1 MASVKKQVV
10 AKPVKVTVK
19 KKANVPVVGALAS
32 LFPVT
37 NKRGKK
43 L

>member
-1 MASVKKQVV
+1 MALAKKVKPV
-10 AKPVKVTVK
+10 VKVTVK
-19 KKANVPVVGALAS
+19 KKVTQPVVGALAS